1 MKINMTAAQ
10 VGVLLQ
16 FAAKNDIRHYLN
28 GVCIQVDGSKGFAIA
43 TDGAILGV
51 FQLHLPAPL
60 EKSEV
65 IIPRDIL
72 ENAKCTAT
80 GTDIVIEICQAKGY
94 DGTQEVTVQQGA
106 GQWRGQSCPGPY
118 PDWCRVIP
126 EKVSGEAANMSGI
139 VQEKLIKAAKII
151 QGAKNPLVGLGQNG
165 KDASMVDLGDPD
177 FFAVAMPIRLDG
189 ACKKGKPVVTAP
201 THRPGWIC

>member
-16 FAAKNDIRHYLN
+16 FAAKNDIRNYLN
-28 GVCIQVDGSKGFAIA
+28 GICLQVGGNKGFAIA
-43 TDGAILGV
+43 TDGTILGV
-51 FQLHLPAPL
+51 FRLHLPEPL

-80 GTDIVIEICQAKGY
+80 GADIVIEICQAKGY
-94 DGTQEVTVQQGA
+94 DGSQEVAVQQGA
-106 GQWRGQSCPGPY
+106 GQWRGQSYPGTY
-118 PDWCRVIP
+118 PDWRRVIP
-126 EKVSGEAANMSGI
+126 EKISGEAANLSGI

-151 QGAKNPLVGLGQNG
+151 QGNKNPLVGLEQNG
-165 KDASMVDLGDPD
+165 KSASMLDLGDPD
-177 FFAVAMPIRLDG
+177 FFGVAMPVRLGDPSG
-189 ACKKGKPVVTAP
+189 KGEYQVTVP
-201 THRPGWIC
+201 THRPEWIC